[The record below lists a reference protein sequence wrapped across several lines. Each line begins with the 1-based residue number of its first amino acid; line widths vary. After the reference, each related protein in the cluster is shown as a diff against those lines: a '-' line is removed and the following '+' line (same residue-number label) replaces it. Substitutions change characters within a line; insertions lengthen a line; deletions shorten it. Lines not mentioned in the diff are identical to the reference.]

1 MEGGVNQ
8 AFPVRPR
15 DKGECKRVELADQK
29 GTPEPNWDIDAKR
42 VTNSSTAFCIGVIAL
57 ILRETA

>member
-1 MEGGVNQ
+1 MEGGVDE
-8 AFPVRPR
+8 ALPVGSR

-42 VTNSSTAFCIGVIAL
+42 VTNIRTALSVRAIAL
-57 ILRETA
+57 ILREGA